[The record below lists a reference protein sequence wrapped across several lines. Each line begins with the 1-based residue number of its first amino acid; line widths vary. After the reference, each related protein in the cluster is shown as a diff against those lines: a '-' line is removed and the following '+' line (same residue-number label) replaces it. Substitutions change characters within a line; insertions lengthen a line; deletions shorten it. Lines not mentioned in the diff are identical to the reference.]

1 MAHAPCPRASGW
13 VGLLTSAPRL
23 AMGGAGAV
31 RPPRP
36 GAGSPRV
43 AIGSGG
49 TPAGVRQTIGG
60 PGTTATPTP
69 ATPTASAAGRLGFG
83 RWGLEAGHLAP
94 VPLGGARRS
103 PGPEARPHTVGRWL
117 RIVGA
122 LPLRRTRRL
131 GAGYAGV
138 FWTRRADRRAS
149 GVEYRL
155 RSVLSVGVFHVL
167 VRRGTLPVAV
177 RFQVVAAAL
186 RRLGGVLVQIAV
198 GEVQAEVN

>member
-1 MAHAPCPRASGW
+1 M
-13 VGLLTSAPRL
+13 
-23 AMGGAGAV
+23 
-31 RPPRP
+31 
-36 GAGSPRV
+36 
-43 AIGSGG
+43 
-49 TPAGVRQTIGG
+49 
-60 PGTTATPTP
+60 
-69 ATPTASAAGRLGFG
+69 
-83 RWGLEAGHLAP
+83 
-94 VPLGGARRS
+94 
-103 PGPEARPHTVGRWL
+103 

-167 VRRGTLPVAV
+167 VRRGTLPAAV

-186 RRLGGVLVQIAV
+186 RRLGWVLVQIAV